1 MELVEEIIRD
11 KSIVKEIYKE
21 IEEKRNRVLIR
32 IVNKQEIEIIIEEMK
47 ERNKY
52 HERNSEIDYIYT
64 YEERTIISPEI
75 REENSREERKIV
87 LTYGSTDLKEED
99 YGFGPYKYYKVD
111 TNRKILIEISREEF
125 WNI

>member
-1 MELVEEIIRD
+1 MELVEEIIRN

-21 IEEKRNRVLIR
+21 IEEKMNCILIR
-32 IVNKQEIEIIIEEMK
+32 IVNKQEIEIIIKEMK
-47 ERNKY
+47 KRNKY
-52 HERNSEIDYIYT
+52 HTRNSSIDDIYS
-64 YEERTIISPEI
+64 YKERTIINPEI
-75 REENSREERKIV
+75 IKEYREERKIV